1 MNTEIN
7 DNPRRTEIQDFE
19 RLNKLAAAWLRAEGV
34 WATVGIAN
42 VVFTASVK
50 KWYGRKV
57 EKKDGLVMAV
67 TTLFP
72 IKPKVAAHFEQ
83 FIQANHS
90 TFLQVQ
96 WFSQKA

>member
-1 MNTEIN
+1 MLFTLPNLKKRHKCKI
-7 DNPRRTEIQDFE
+7 
-19 RLNKLAAAWLRAEGV
+19 RLSIFKKKLS
-34 WATVGIAN
+34 N
-42 VVFTASVK
+42 F
-50 KWYGRKV
+50 
-57 EKKDGLVMAV
+57 
-67 TTLFP
+67 FP